1 MTAPLLR
8 NSLKLST
15 AAFITAAVALWTER
29 IEFVWY
35 PLVAVVVVTDDS
47 DDQTLKA
54 ATSRVLGTAMG
65 GLITFVVHTIV
76 QGWPGV
82 LLSLLLMIPVLRYF
96 GWSGGLA
103 TGGLLSVMFL
113 MIPSYTRLD
122 WAYVFNRGLDTVVG
136 CIIAIL
142 VGLLFWP
149 WGAYQELRAAD
160 RDLRQRLAAQLQ
172 CYCHWLDGQGQ
183 RPAPLLVA
191 PLSSALQRIEQIVA
205 KERAGARSGKLHRSG
220 WPRRLLLWQHTHFH
234 WIAWELMLSELPDG
248 VVQQAPLIHSSIQAM
263 HQELQQGQGAA
274 PPASMGQWRTM
285 AMQRNLP
292 VLATLAIA
300 QEQQPLHGS
309 VRALARSL
317 PC

>member
-8 NSLKLST
+8 NSLKLAT
-15 AAFITAAVALWTER
+15 AAFITAAIALWTER

-54 ATSRVLGTAMG
+54 AISRVMGTAMG
-65 GLITFVVHTIV
+65 GLITFIVHTIV

-82 LLSLLLMIPVLRYF
+82 LLSLLLLIPVLRYF

-113 MIPSYTRLD
+113 MIPDYTRLD
-122 WAYVFNRGLDTVVG
+122 WNYVFNRGLDTVVG

-149 WGAYQELRAAD
+149 WGAYRELHQED
-160 RDLRQRLAAQLQ
+160 QDLRRRLTEQLER
-172 CYCHWLDGQGQ
+172 YSLWLNGQQ
-183 RPAPLLVA
+183 ERPLPLALA
-191 PLSSALQRIEQIVA
+191 PLSTALQRIEQIVA
-205 KERAGARSGKLHRSG
+205 KERSGARRGKLKRSG
-220 WPRRLLLWQHTHFH
+220 WSRRLLLWQHTHFH
-234 WIAWELMLSELPDG
+234 WIAWELMLSELPDA
-248 VVQQAPLIHSSIQAM
+248 VVQQSPLIGSSINAM
-263 HQELQQGQGAA
+263 QQELGQGQAAAA
-274 PPASMGQWRTM
+274 PAPMEQWRAM
-285 AMQRNLP
+285 ATQYNLP
-292 VLATLAIA
+292 VLALLAIA

-309 VRALARSL
+309 VRALARSV